1 MFEQAYSESFSFKEI
16 KKENTVVMTSRFW
29 TGLLYWC
36 GALSSVQLSHA
47 DVVMTG
53 TRVIFPAE
61 TQQKTLQFSNNSNL
75 SFLVQVWL
83 DKGNMDST
91 PETADA
97 PFNVNPQVFRVNS
110 HTGQMARLTYI
121 GDDKLPK
128 DRESIFYL
136 NFKQIPAMDKKM
148 IDENRLVLLVKN
160 RLKVF
165 YRPNT
170 IVGKVQDLP
179 QELNFNISHD
189 QQGSW
194 LEIQNPTGYY
204 ANLTRATVKI
214 GAKEIK
220 TKSIS
225 MIAPKS
231 SEKWLLEQNI
241 SATDQAKVTVRL
253 VNDYGAYVHYDIKAQ
268 K

>member
-1 MFEQAYSESFSFKEI
+1 M
-16 KKENTVVMTSRFW
+16 VRTSKFW
-29 TGLLYWC
+29 IGFLYWY
-36 GALSSVQLSHA
+36 GALCSIQHSYA
-47 DVVMTG
+47 DVIMTG

-61 TQQKTLQFSNNSNL
+61 KQQKTLQFSNNSNL

-83 DKGNMDST
+83 DKGNIDST
-91 PETADA
+91 PEIADA
-97 PFNVNPQVFRVNS
+97 PFSVSPQVFRINPN
-110 HTGQMARLTYI
+110 TGQVARLIYV
-121 GDDKLPK
+121 GNDNLPK

-136 NFKQIPAMDKKM
+136 NFKQIPAMDKKK

-170 IVGKVQDLP
+170 IVGKVQDIP
-179 QELNFNISHD
+179 QELNFNLSHD

-204 ANLTRATVKI
+204 ANLTRATVKVDS
-214 GAKEIK
+214 KEIK
-220 TKSIS
+220 AKNIS

-231 SEKWLLEQNI
+231 SKKWLLEQNI
-241 SATDQAKVTVRL
+241 SAIDRAKVTVSL
-253 VNDYGAYVHYDIKAQ
+253 VNDYGAFVHYDIKAQ